1 MSVIGKLSLS
11 IQTTLG
17 DSRAASAVL
26 VGNGSFNIAW
36 AYGWIQS
43 NIGFIGAVLGLVLT
57 VVTIYA
63 QVLNVRKAS
72 AELEILRRKLEE

>member
-11 IQTTLG
+11 VQTTLG
-17 DSRAASAVL
+17 DARAASAVL
-26 VGNGSFNIAW
+26 VGNGSFNLAW
-36 AYGWIQS
+36 AYGWFQS

-63 QVLNVRKAS
+63 QIMSARKAS
-72 AELEILRRKLEE
+72 AELEILRRKLTE